1 MPFHAV
7 PGRSYTICPLQRF
20 SAMSQQQPTVEEE
33 LAALEA
39 ACKDAIRNISD
50 ARTVREVVQLEDIDV
65 PHHLRA
71 IAHSKVP
78 ALGRLRK
85 LKDNRVEEIVKHQ
98 LHTINVERNEL
109 VASREFDRIK
119 AGDWYVLRSNYPEL
133 YAKSLREATFILE
146 RKRQRK

>member
-1 MPFHAV
+1 
-7 PGRSYTICPLQRF
+7 
-20 SAMSQQQPTVEEE
+20 MSQQQPTVEEE

-39 ACKDAIRNISD
+39 ACKDTIRSIND

-71 IAHSKVP
+71 IVHSKVP

>member
-1 MPFHAV
+1 
-7 PGRSYTICPLQRF
+7 
-20 SAMSQQQPTVEEE
+20 MSEEKSIEEE
-33 LAALEA
+33 LAGLEA
-39 ACKDAIRNISD
+39 ACKKAMLAISD
-50 ARTVREVVQLEDIDV
+50 ARTVREVTQLEDIEV

-71 IAHSKVP
+71 IVHSKVP

-98 LHTINVERNEL
+98 LHTITVERNEL

-119 AGDWYVLRSNYPEL
+119 AGDWYVLRSNYPDL

>member
-1 MPFHAV
+1 
-7 PGRSYTICPLQRF
+7 
-20 SAMSQQQPTVEEE
+20 MSEEKSIEEE
-33 LAALEA
+33 LAGLEA
-39 ACKDAIRNISD
+39 ECKKAMLAISD
-50 ARTVREVVQLEDIDV
+50 ARTVREVTQLEDIEV

-78 ALGRLRK
+78 AISRLRK

-98 LHTINVERNEL
+98 LHTITVERNEL

-119 AGDWYVLRSNYPEL
+119 AGDWYVLRSNYPDL

>member
-1 MPFHAV
+1 
-7 PGRSYTICPLQRF
+7 
-20 SAMSQQQPTVEEE
+20 MSQEKLTVEEE
-33 LAALEA
+33 IAQLDE
-39 ACKDAIRNISD
+39 ACKKAMRDISD
-50 ARTVREVVQLEDIDV
+50 ARSVREVAQLEDVEV

-71 IAHSKVP
+71 IVHSKVP

-85 LKDNRVEEIVKHQ
+85 LRDNRVEEIVQHQ
-98 LHTINVERNEL
+98 LHTIRIERNEI

-133 YAKSLREATFILE
+133 YAKSLREGTLILE

>member
-1 MPFHAV
+1 
-7 PGRSYTICPLQRF
+7 
-20 SAMSQQQPTVEEE
+20 MSQQQPTVEEE

-39 ACKDAIRNISD
+39 ACKDTIRSIND

-71 IAHSKVP
+71 IVHSKVP

-98 LHTINVERNEL
+98 LYAINVEGNEL

-119 AGDWYVLRSNYPEL
+119 AVDWYVLRSNYPEL
-133 YAKSLREATFILE
+133 YTKSLREATFILE
-146 RKRQRK
+146 RKRKRK

>member
-1 MPFHAV
+1 
-7 PGRSYTICPLQRF
+7 
-20 SAMSQQQPTVEEE
+20 MSEEKSIEEE
-33 LAALEA
+33 LAGLEA
-39 ACKDAIRNISD
+39 ECKKAMLAICD
-50 ARTVREVVQLEDIDV
+50 ARTVREVTQLEDIEV

-78 ALGRLRK
+78 AIGRLRK

-98 LHTINVERNEL
+98 LHTITVERNEL

-119 AGDWYVLRSNYPEL
+119 AGDWYVLRSNYPDL